1 MPLPL
6 SAGAAVGRRVAFI
19 HCFGAWRLSRL
30 GQRAPARLGAR
41 AAPTYGAAVTSP
53 AGLYAG
59 PYELLNRLAVGGMG
73 EVYVARRRGA
83 GDFEKRVAVK
93 LLLPHLI
100 DTPEFVQRFLDE
112 ARLSA
117 RMAHPNIVE
126 IFDLG
131 ESDGRP
137 YIAMQ
142 LVDGVSLAQVLALTA
157 QQRRAVPL
165 PLVRLLATG
174 LCEALGYAH
183 ALTGA
188 RGEPLDLVHRD
199 VNPSNV
205 LISSAG
211 QVLLTDF
218 GIAKATSSS
227 HQTEPG
233 RLRGKVSW
241 MAPEQLAAPRTVDAR
256 ADVYSTA
263 LTLYATLAGKN
274 PMKRASDFEA
284 LQAVTQFVPPPPVT
298 AFRPDA
304 TAGMSAALARCLTA
318 TKEERFADLRSLRE
332 AFVDGPVATAP
343 ELAEWVRGLTR
354 GRPSNPSLAALPGT
368 QSLQLTPSQPEP
380 SVTAPTP
387 PARRTWA
394 VWAALA
400 VAFVGLLVGGRALT
414 GVATHDE
421 GGPATARPTTAP
433 EPPARAAVAPPGQ
446 PGADSP
452 VPTQAESASA
462 TQGSPGE
469 PVPGETEAPVEADH
483 SQGAETPESAAQRV
497 TREREGAPRGP
508 STPSTAAR
516 PGNRV
521 DVAPGA
527 RAGTV
532 RTKGTR
538 GFDSATPLVVGYLTA
553 DAEPWA
559 DVLINGRV
567 LDRTPFARYPLKP
580 GRYTLVFRG
589 PNGRKELRP
598 VSISAEAVTAVRVE
612 LKDAPSRP

>member
-1 MPLPL
+1 VPP
-6 SAGAAVGRRVAFI
+6 
-19 HCFGAWRLSRL
+19 
-30 GQRAPARLGAR
+30 
-41 AAPTYGAAVTSP
+41 P

-142 LVDGVSLAQVLALTA
+142 LVDGVSLAQVLALSKEHG
-157 QQRRAVPL
+157 REVPL

-183 ALTGA
+183 ALTDAQGVSL
-188 RGEPLDLVHRD
+188 GLVHRD

-205 LISSAG
+205 LISTAG

-256 ADVYSTA
+256 ADVYATA
-263 LTLYATLAGKN
+263 LTLYATLAGRN
-274 PMKRASDFEA
+274 PMKRESDFEA
-284 LQAVTQFVPPPPVT
+284 LRAVTAFVAPPPVT

-304 TAGMSAALARCLTA
+304 TPAMAKALARCLTA
-318 TKEERFADLRSLRE
+318 TKEERFPDLRALRE

-343 ELAEWVRGLTR
+343 ELAEWVRALTK
-354 GRPSNPSLAALPGT
+354 GRASNPSLAALPGT
-368 QSLQLTPSQPEP
+368 QSLQATPTRGPGDVPQ
-380 SVTAPTP
+380 APHE
-387 PARRTWA
+387 ARPRAPLW
-394 VWAALA
+394 VGLA
-400 VAFVGLLVGGRALT
+400 VAAALSLSAAAWLGAGGE
-414 GVATHDE
+414 GVAPGQQALPPPVDE
-421 GGPATARPTTAP
+421 RATVPTPDPAAEREGSEVPQPAPSSVAAREKPEGAPSPVAPEGTLPTPSPVAVRVTPEEPTRPPRPTTP
-433 EPPARAAVAPPGQ
+433 R
-446 PGADSP
+446 
-452 VPTQAESASA
+452 
-462 TQGSPGE
+462 
-469 PVPGETEAPVEADH
+469 
-483 SQGAETPESAAQRV
+483 
-497 TREREGAPRGP
+497 TR
-508 STPSTAAR
+508 
-516 PGNRV
+516 
-521 DVAPGA
+521 
-527 RAGTV
+527 
-532 RTKGTR
+532 GTR
-538 GFDSATPLVVGYLTA
+538 GFDTATPLVVGYLTA

-559 DVLINGRV
+559 DVLVNGRV

-580 GRYTLVFRG
+580 GRYTLLFRG
-589 PNGRKELRP
+589 PNGLEEKRP
-598 VSISAEAVTAVRVE
+598 VTISAQAVTAVRVE
-612 LKDAPSRP
+612 LQARTRP